1 MNGRTL
7 KVCVNRETGGG
18 RKGGHLTHFAFTGLP
33 GIEIAGFEHRRL
45 IVCGTNGTLEL
56 CPIEQRG
63 VRNSMTRFKAV

>member
-7 KVCVNRETGGG
+7 KVCINREMGGG
-18 RKGGHLTHFAFTGLP
+18 RKGGDLTHFAFTGLP
-33 GIEIAGFEHRRL
+33 GFEHRML

-63 VRNSMTRFKAV
+63 VRNSMTRCEFV